1 MVKKIISVVGLSV
14 SFAMPNR
21 HEIRLSSE
29 GSSSRSWSMWRVGL
43 GESCTPTC
51 ASFRS
56 ASSGDM
62 DLRFFLIVVLS
73 GAVVS
78 VSL

>member
-1 MVKKIISVVGLSV
+1 MRVHPLLIKYLAMRRRTLLLSMSYMVKKIILVVGLLV

-43 GESCTPTC
+43 GESCTP
-51 ASFRS
+51 A
-56 ASSGDM
+56 
-62 DLRFFLIVVLS
+62 
-73 GAVVS
+73 
-78 VSL
+78 